1 MSDETTKNILE
12 RLDALERA
20 VFKGQAQE
28 KIAKTLAGKGETG
41 ATGGIRFLLR
51 DGFFKEKRDLG
62 QTRKGLG
69 EHGYFYSR
77 QAVHAA
83 LSGLS
88 KVRGPLVAL
97 KEGRGKVYV
106 ERK

>member
-1 MSDETTKNILE
+1 MPDETTKSILE
-12 RLDALERA
+12 RLDALEYA

-28 KIAKTLAGKGETG
+28 KIAKTVAGKSETG

-51 DGFFKEKRDLG
+51 AGFFKEKRDLG
-62 QTRKGLG
+62 QTRKALG
-69 EHGYFYSR
+69 DRGYFYSR

-88 KVRGPLVAL
+88 KVKGPLVAL
-97 KEGRGKVYV
+97 KEGRGKVYA